1 MAEVFVIK
9 KIEDTRIKSELL
21 SCYKLSGRIDAE
33 TAQEFEVTMRLLQKQ
48 EKYVIF
54 DFSELNYIN
63 SFGIGILVDLQKN
76 ILKNE
81 GVVKICG
88 LSPSIKKIFQITY
101 LTRVFEIF
109 DTYEQA
115 LESFHGKTAGEV

>member
-1 MAEVFVIK
+1 MAGNLIFK
-9 KIEDTRIKSELL
+9 KIEDERAKGLPLNI
-21 SCYKLSGRIDAE
+21 YKLSGRVDAE
-33 TAQEFEVTMRLLQKQ
+33 TAQEFEMTIRVLQKQ
-48 EKYVIF
+48 EKYVIL
-54 DFSELNYIN
+54 DFSDVGYIN

-76 ILKNE
+76 VLKNE

-109 DTYEQA
+109 DDLNQA
-115 LESFHGKTAGEV
+115 MESFSAKTVNES

>member
-1 MAEVFVIK
+1 MAENFAIIK
-9 KIEDTRIKSELL
+9 VEDKRITSEFL
-21 SCYKLSGRIDAE
+21 SCYKLAGRIDAE
-33 TAQEFEVTMRLLQKQ
+33 TSQEFELTMRLLQKQ
-48 EKYVIF
+48 EKYVVF

-81 GVVKICG
+81 GIVKICG

-109 DTYEQA
+109 ENFEQA
-115 LESFHGKTAGEV
+115 LDSFHNKAVGGE

>member
-1 MAEVFVIK
+1 MADNFVIK
-9 KIEDTRIKSELL
+9 KIEDERVKSEFLN
-21 SCYKLSGRIDAE
+21 CYKLTGRIDAE
-33 TAQEFEVTMRLLQKQ
+33 TSQEFELTMRLLQKQ

-76 ILKNE
+76 VLKNE
-81 GVVKICG
+81 GIVKICG

-109 DTYEQA
+109 ETFEQA
-115 LESFHGKTAGEV
+115 LESFCGRAAGEK

>member
-1 MAEVFVIK
+1 
-9 KIEDTRIKSELL
+9 
-21 SCYKLSGRIDAE
+21 
-33 TAQEFEVTMRLLQKQ
+33 MRLLQKQ
-48 EKYVIF
+48 EKYVVF

-81 GVVKICG
+81 GIVKICG

-109 DTYEQA
+109 ENFEQA
-115 LESFHGKTAGEV
+115 LDSFHNKSAGGE

>member
-1 MAEVFVIK
+1 MAENFVIK
-9 KIEDTRIKSELL
+9 KVEDTRITSEFLN
-21 SCYKLSGRIDAE
+21 CYKLAGRIDAE
-33 TAQEFEVTMRLLQKQ
+33 TSQEFELTMRLLQKQ
-48 EKYVIF
+48 EKYVVF

-81 GVVKICG
+81 GIVKICG

-109 DTYEQA
+109 ENFEQA
-115 LESFHGKTAGEV
+115 LDSFHNKAVGGE

>member
-1 MAEVFVIK
+1 MAENFAIK
-9 KIEDTRIKSELL
+9 KIEDERITSEFLN
-21 SCYKLSGRIDAE
+21 CYKLAGRIDAE
-33 TAQEFEVTMRLLQKQ
+33 TSQEFELTMRLLQKQ
-48 EKYVIF
+48 EKYVVF

-81 GVVKICG
+81 GIVKICG

-109 DTYEQA
+109 ENFEQA
-115 LESFHGKTAGEV
+115 LDSFHNKAAGGE